1 MPLRV
6 CPKQPPFAIPEW
18 LARLVVAL
26 HSAGSILFATG
37 LVKPIIPLAELVV
50 GLAAVF
56 LAVPLLAAVPL
67 PAGTE
72 DVELGA

>member
-1 MPLRV
+1 VP
-6 CPKQPPFAIPEW
+6 QTTPFAIPEW

-26 HSAGSILFATG
+26 HSAGSILIATG
-37 LVKPIIPLAELVV
+37 LAKPIIPLAELVV

-56 LAVPLLAAVPL
+56 LAAPLLAAIRL